1 MSKYKGT
8 KEQILEEQL
17 KDLTTQLENIQE
29 EKRPLEAH
37 EKAVK
42 SQIKDVMGS
51 LGLEESGKLKIKET
65 VSTRT
70 NLEGL
75 LRSANFL
82 KDYLV
87 VVVDEKETL
96 KIMYENHVNISVA
109 KKTLRQALDKNKY
122 SEVVRKDVHIKNR

>member
-17 KDLTTQLENIQE
+17 KDLATQLENIQE

-51 LGLEESGKLKIKET
+51 LGLEESGKLRIEET